1 MAGSCTRYPPV
12 RACKYGEKRAHV
24 VSANIGPRV
33 SRTADVLGNGRAALR
48 LRIFACVYCASSIEI
63 EGFGHSKERCSID
76 FEIIITGLSEFNY
89 INGKRIFFFFF
100 FCWN

>member
-1 MAGSCTRYPPV
+1 MTGEDSGQLHPIPAC

-48 LRIFACVYCASSIEI
+48 LRIFACVYCARRGVCPL
-63 EGFGHSKERCSID
+63 EGKALD
-76 FEIIITGLSEFNY
+76 
-89 INGKRIFFFFF
+89 
-100 FCWN
+100 

>member
-1 MAGSCTRYPPV
+1 MTEEDGGQLHPIPAC

-48 LRIFACVYCASSIEI
+48 LRIFACVYCVCVYV
-63 EGFGHSKERCSID
+63 EGFAHSKERRSID
-76 FEIIITGLSEFNY
+76 L
-89 INGKRIFFFFF
+89 KL
-100 FCWN
+100 